1 MSERGHF
8 LMRVDTKAR
17 PAQGKRL
24 VELRKA
30 AGLSQYELAE
40 MLGVPQSNVAF
51 WEQSEKPPRSDLL
64 PKMAD
69 VLGVGIVDLLNTN
82 GGRVTVQR
90 SSRPPGKLRK
100 VFEDV
105 SRLRAVS
112 RSILSESS
120 PRSSRSMSRRD
131 DELGATLP
139 GFRCLWFAVPNDLH
153 LARFE
158 SGRSSKFWRSARRR
172 LKNSC

>member
-1 MSERGHF
+1 MQALFSSSTLVLENAAYNRDVP
-8 LMRVDTKAR
+8 RPRTKAR

-69 VLGVGIVDLLNTN
+69 VLGVGLADLLNVN

-90 SSRPPGKLRK
+90 SSRPPGKVRK

-105 SRLRAVS
+105 SRLPRRQQEHIVRVVS
-112 RSILSESS
+112 ALVMQYEQ
-120 PRSSRSMSRRD
+120 SRQ
-131 DELGATLP
+131 
-139 GFRCLWFAVPNDLH
+139 
-153 LARFE
+153 
-158 SGRSSKFWRSARRR
+158 
-172 LKNSC
+172 

>member
-1 MSERGHF
+1 MQALFSVSSLALENAAYNRGVP
-8 LMRVDTKAR
+8 RPRTKAR

-24 VELRKA
+24 MELRKA

-105 SRLRAVS
+105 SRLPRRQQEHIVRVVS
-112 RSILSESS
+112 ALVMQYEQTRQ
-120 PRSSRSMSRRD
+120 
-131 DELGATLP
+131 
-139 GFRCLWFAVPNDLH
+139 
-153 LARFE
+153 
-158 SGRSSKFWRSARRR
+158 
-172 LKNSC
+172 

>member
-1 MSERGHF
+1 ME
-8 LMRVDTKAR
+8 
-17 PAQGKRL
+17 P
-24 VELRKA
+24 RKA

-40 MLGVPQSNVAF
+40 MLDVPQSNVAF

-69 VLGVGIVDLLNTN
+69 VLGVEIAELLNLN

-105 SRLRAVS
+105 SKLPRRQQEHIVRVVS
-112 RSILSESS
+112 ALVMQYEQ
-120 PRSSRSMSRRD
+120 SRQ
-131 DELGATLP
+131 
-139 GFRCLWFAVPNDLH
+139 
-153 LARFE
+153 
-158 SGRSSKFWRSARRR
+158 
-172 LKNSC
+172 